1 VSVPVEHADGGA
13 TPAARLSV
21 PDIGLA
27 GVPVVLSLWL
37 VPEGARVR
45 EGDRVAELLAGG
57 ATIDLEAPVTGQ
69 LVAQLVEEDEEVAPG
84 RVLAEFEA
92 AP

>member
-37 VPEGARVR
+37 VPEGS
-45 EGDRVAELLAGG
+45 
-57 ATIDLEAPVTGQ
+57 P
-69 LVAQLVEEDEEVAPG
+69 
-84 RVLAEFEA
+84 
-92 AP
+92 